1 MDVDRAKISGRSV
14 GRAAAF
20 AVVCAL
26 GLAGVALAQKPV
38 VPMQPQNQQV
48 TGFRVPSYD
57 AKNNLTSQMFGDAAT
72 ILADGRVDITEL
84 RMEFYSGT
92 ASNRQTE
99 MRVTSPRCVYN
110 RNTGSATSD
119 APVRIARDNM
129 VVTGNGFQWN
139 NKDQRLVILR
149 DSKVVLKEVQ
159 RSIEEGVQP

>member
-1 MDVDRAKISGRSV
+1 MRVWMWMVAGALL
-14 GRAAAF
+14 GAG
-20 AVVCAL
+20 AVR
-26 GLAGVALAQKPV
+26 AQKPL
-38 VPMQPQNQQV
+38 VPMSPQNQQV
-48 TGFRVPSYD
+48 NNFRVPSYD
-57 AKNNLTSQMFGDAAT
+57 AKNNMTSQMFGDAAT

-99 MRVTSPRCVYN
+99 MRVTSPRCIYD
-110 RNTGSATSD
+110 RNSGSATSD

-129 VVTGNGFQWN
+129 VVTGMGFRWN

-159 RSIEEGVQP
+159 RSMKEGIKP

>member
-1 MDVDRAKISGRSV
+1 MKCARAMLMLGYALV
-14 GRAAAF
+14 GSAA
-20 AVVCAL
+20 
-26 GLAGVALAQKPV
+26 AQKPL
-38 VPMQPQNQQV
+38 VPLPPQNQQV

-57 AKNNLTSQMFGDAAT
+57 AKNNLTSQMFGDTAT
-72 ILADGRVDITEL
+72 ILPDGRVDITEL

-110 RNTGSATSD
+110 RNSGSATSD

-129 VVTGNGFQWN
+129 VVTGNGFEWN

-149 DSKVVLKEVQ
+149 DSKVVLKEAQ
-159 RSIEEGVQP
+159 RSIEEGVKP

>member
-1 MDVDRAKISGRSV
+1 MRPWGVIAAGLLLGVV
-14 GRAAAF
+14 G
-20 AVVCAL
+20 V
-26 GLAGVALAQKPV
+26 LAQKPV

-99 MRVTSPRCVYN
+99 MRVTSPRCVYD
-110 RNTGSATSD
+110 RNSGSATSD

-129 VVTGNGFQWN
+129 VVTGMGFQWN

-149 DSKVVLKEVQ
+149 DSKVVLQEVQ
-159 RSIEEGVQP
+159 RSMKEGLNP